1 MNIWGR
7 SWWYRLYIIVGIPAV
22 IALSVLASLRV
33 DAREPSMLPVI
44 APVLV
49 WVAGLLIFQW
59 IFLLRDGIDPVAPEG
74 EDPPAETTEPPLDR
88 EELRAALALGDGEE
102 GPGARAAPT
111 PQTFAVRGFAFITA
125 LTLATGGG
133 GALYITGVVDA
144 TIYPFGAGGLGIPVI
159 VLPGLALVFIGVL
172 LLPLQLRRAVE
183 VSDAWLGDLGLRV
196 TELPASRPFP
206 DSDGMSARVV
216 GTTVYEGERHG
227 RAVRIEQAMRAS
239 SVYVARPVPSF
250 AAREREL
257 TLVPEPGAPHS
268 VTRALG
274 ELSAHQR
281 WVNIRVTGG
290 ADGVLVERK
299 RGANEAAQAL
309 WLDDLW
315 LAERLA
321 DAAAADSRADSGVS
335 SQ

>member
-7 SWWYRLYIIVGIPAV
+7 SWWYRLYIIVGIPAM
-22 IALSVLASLRV
+22 IALSLLAGSRV
-33 DAREPSMLPVI
+33 DPREPSMLPVI

-49 WVAGLLIFQW
+49 WVAGLLVFQW
-59 IFLLRDGIDPVAPEG
+59 IFLLRDGVDPVTP
-74 EDPPAETTEPPLDR
+74 EDPPAEAADPPLDR
-88 EELRAALALGDGEE
+88 EALRATLGDGKED
-102 GPGARAAPT
+102 PGARAAPT

-144 TIYPFGAGGLGIPVI
+144 TIQPLGAGGPRIPVI

-172 LLPLQLRRAVE
+172 RLPRQLRQAVE

-196 TELPASRPFP
+196 TDLPASRPVP

-216 GTTVYEGERHG
+216 GATVYGGERHG
-227 RAVRIEQAMRAS
+227 RTVRIEQAMRAS
-239 SVYVARPVPSF
+239 YVHVAQPVPAF

-257 TLVPEPGAPHS
+257 ALVPEPGAPPS
-268 VTRALG
+268 IAAALS
-274 ELSAHQR
+274 ELSAHPR
-281 WVNIRVTGG
+281 WANVRVTGG
-290 ADGVLVERK
+290 ADGVLVERE
-299 RGANEAAQAL
+299 GGSSAAFQAL